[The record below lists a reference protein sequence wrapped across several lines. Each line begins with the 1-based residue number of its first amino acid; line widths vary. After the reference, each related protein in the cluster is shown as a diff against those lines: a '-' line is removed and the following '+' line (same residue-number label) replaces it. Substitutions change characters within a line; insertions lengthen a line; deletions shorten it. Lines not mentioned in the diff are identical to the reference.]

1 MVTDQCPTRPKYASR
16 SDPWDRSVI
25 CGAALEAWH
34 SLWGVVRL
42 LWETPAEQTSPPDQ
56 DRAPGVDSNPY
67 PYVLIGAKMATQ
79 IQSHEKRFIL
89 RKSVLIVMLFK
100 PGDSSFRLRDGG

>member
-1 MVTDQCPTRPKYASR
+1 MRQVVTDQCPTRPKYASMW
-16 SDPWDRSVI
+16 DPWDRSVI

-34 SLWGVVRL
+34 PAWGVVRL

-67 PYVLIGAKMATQ
+67 PYVLIGAKMATHATR
-79 IQSHEKRFIL
+79 SSL
-89 RKSVLIVMLFK
+89 KSFCFLTCSLTFDMK
-100 PGDSSFRLRDGG
+100 